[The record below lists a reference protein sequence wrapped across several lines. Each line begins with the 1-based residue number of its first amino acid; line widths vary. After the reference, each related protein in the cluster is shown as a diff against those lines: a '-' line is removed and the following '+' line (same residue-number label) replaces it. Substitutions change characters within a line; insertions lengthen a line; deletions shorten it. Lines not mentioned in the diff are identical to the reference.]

1 MGDQADDF
9 TRRSILFIIKSNL
22 DSFCERGVSR
32 LVLDFEFCI
41 DTGNSP
47 SVYCHQP
54 KYGYYETKI
63 MNKYIQA
70 LDNSGLITDCTGS

>member
-1 MGDQADDF
+1 MRNQADDF
-9 TRRSILFIIKSNL
+9 TWRSILSIIKSNWYC
-22 DSFCERGVSR
+22 FCERGISR
-32 LVLDFEFCI
+32 PFLDFEFCI

-70 LDNSGLITDCTGS
+70 LDDSGLITDCTGS